1 MSRRYGRQQKRQA
14 RELIANLERAI
25 TMDAALI
32 RQMRENLDTAEAV
45 IDHARACLGHD
56 VALPPVSAGNHPQPL
71 GGDLRLPIVP
81 RVLARFAEYGNE
93 PTSLS
98 MKVRQLH
105 QLVGH
110 VAENERAL
118 HFYLDLDDGSAAYA
132 IDQRALSSMPH
143 DLLVET
149 LRGPIARELSMLL
162 VDHFK
167 KSRR

>member
-1 MSRRYGRQQKRQA
+1 
-14 RELIANLERAI
+14 
-25 TMDAALI
+25 MDAALI
-32 RQMRENLDTAEAV
+32 SHMRENLARAEAV

-56 VALPPVSAGNHPQPL
+56 VALPPVSAGDHPHPL
-71 GGDLRLPIVP
+71 GGDFRLPILP
-81 RVLARFAEYGNE
+81 RVPATFAEYGNE
-93 PTSLS
+93 PARLS

-132 IDQRALSSMPH
+132 IDHRALYSMPH

-162 VDHFK
+162 VDHFEK
-167 KSRR
+167 ARR